1 MTDTRKAKLA
11 FLSQSE
17 PGVFVLNL
25 RFETDDPLLRV
36 EISRAQLG
44 NAVVDGAVM
53 LWGSEIAINPEP
65 PRVDIGGIGK
75 RGLG

>member
-11 FLSQSE
+11 FLSQPE
-17 PGVFVLNL
+17 PGVFTLNL

-53 LWGSEIAINPEP
+53 LWGEE
-65 PRVDIGGIGK
+65 R
-75 RGLG
+75 R